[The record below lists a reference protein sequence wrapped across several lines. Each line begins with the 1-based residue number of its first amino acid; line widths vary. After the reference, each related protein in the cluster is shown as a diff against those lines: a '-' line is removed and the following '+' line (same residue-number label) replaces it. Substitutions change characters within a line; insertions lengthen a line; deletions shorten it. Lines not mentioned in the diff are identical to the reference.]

1 MTSAE
6 ALVVLAAAFLV
17 LGVAVEGGRGTL
29 SPRVGGFLLTV
40 AMLAVLV
47 ALLHMGA
54 P

>member
-17 LGVAVEGGRGTL
+17 LGVVEGGRGTL
-29 SPRVGGFLLTV
+29 SPQVGGFLLTR

-47 ALLHMGA
+47 ALLHMA
-54 P
+54 SP